1 MANAQT
7 IAVRREHFISAH
19 APAADGEPL
28 RPGHT
33 PLGVGIRRQ
42 GEAYKQPGSARVW
55 RKGLQWCFPVVR
67 FPRDPSTRT
76 GAVAAAIDVKIFYI
90 PTRITHT

>member
-7 IAVRREHFISAH
+7 IAVRREHVISAH

-42 GEAYKQPGSARVW
+42 GEAYKQPTPQTVTGRLGPCVAKRFAVVFFQ
-55 RKGLQWCFPVVR
+55 LFDFPAT
-67 FPRDPSTRT
+67 PALALAP
-76 GAVAAAIDVKIFYI
+76 
-90 PTRITHT
+90 